1 MSYKLKSVLVLKH
14 ETGTTDSKILST
26 RLHILD
32 NDYYLDNLSNLQVN
46 MKSPATSDEDS
57 EVESTPLL
65 SCSNHPSK
73 HHSSL
78 SAPHLSSDKHTSS
91 SSHLSDKHRRV
102 DFASTDIEIPDLDR

>member
-1 MSYKLKSVLVLKH
+1 
-14 ETGTTDSKILST
+14 
-26 RLHILD
+26 
-32 NDYYLDNLSNLQVN
+32 

-65 SCSNHPSK
+65 SNSNHPGK

-78 SAPHLSSDKHTSS
+78 SAPHLSSDKHNSSS

-102 DFASTDIEIPDLDR
+102 DFASTDIEIPDIDR